1 MRYNSGVIRPRR
13 IVNLR
18 VGYCLVAERL
28 VVDFDRSE
36 VGIERMAS
44 EDMIQHLLAAM
55 VQDAPTPVGGHRAV
69 EHNEALRVA
78 PIGRGVR

>member
-1 MRYNSGVIRPRR
+1 
-13 IVNLR
+13 
-18 VGYCLVAERL
+18 
-28 VVDFDRSE
+28 
-36 VGIERMAS
+36 MAS